1 MGASSKGDRN
11 KEVKVKPSD
20 KSATVRYVRTEVDVN
35 ELVPPGVL
43 DKSSAMIYKAHRKP
57 SVSGAVASGIG
68 KAEWKME
75 GKAFRVKNRA
85 RKVVEGMSPMEVVE
99 CYDEGDAE
107 DEADEE
113 LEAVT
118 TWESDAS
125 GSVLGN
131 DTTRKG
137 LEDGDIVKLKEAKI
151 QVVSIPSGNTA
162 NLLKNWGGSKVNEE
176 LMNPNLELKMA
187 TNHMIRDNPNI
198 SVNEDTNS
206 VNLEIDDYYVEKSR
220 VVGIDKNEKKDI
232 IKGNKIIEEFIP
244 GVGFSFLNETR
255 EETIEKIGTENNQN
269 QNMELDLSYLNK
281 QVNWKEDGVAIF
293 GSAEEDNEKESSE
306 DESSKEGEIVMEERD
321 NSKLNSEV
329 NAKVSSGTV
338 INSINFLP
346 SLLGNANNMNKKTG
360 NDQEKLKNSYAG
372 VLKGNRHKGKID
384 VKFIPG
390 AKREWM
396 MDLLSFQLRS

>member
-1 MGASSKGDRN
+1 M
-11 KEVKVKPSD
+11 
-20 KSATVRYVRTEVDVN
+20 
-35 ELVPPGVL
+35 
-43 DKSSAMIYKAHRKP
+43 
-57 SVSGAVASGIG
+57 
-68 KAEWKME
+68 
-75 GKAFRVKNRA
+75 
-85 RKVVEGMSPMEVVE
+85 
-99 CYDEGDAE
+99 
-107 DEADEE
+107 
-113 LEAVT
+113 
-118 TWESDAS
+118 
-125 GSVLGN
+125 
-131 DTTRKG
+131 
-137 LEDGDIVKLKEAKI
+137 
-151 QVVSIPSGNTA
+151 
-162 NLLKNWGGSKVNEE
+162 
-176 LMNPNLELKMA
+176 
-187 TNHMIRDNPNI
+187 
-198 SVNEDTNS
+198 NEDTNS

-306 DESSKEGEIVMEERD
+306 DESSEEGEIVMEERD

-372 VLKGNRHKGKID
+372 VLKGNRHKCKID